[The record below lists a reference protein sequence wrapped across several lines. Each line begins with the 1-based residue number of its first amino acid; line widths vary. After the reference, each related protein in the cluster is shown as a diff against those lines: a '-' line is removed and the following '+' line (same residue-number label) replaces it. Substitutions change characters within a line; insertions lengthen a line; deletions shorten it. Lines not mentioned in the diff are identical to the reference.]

1 MKKLSCVGVKV
12 TRYARFNFQKL
23 LATFCLFVFQNSV
36 AFADLPRTEK
46 KICEVEE
53 L

>member
-1 MKKLSCVGVKV
+1 MSKSRAMQGS
-12 TRYARFNFQKL
+12 
-23 LATFCLFVFQNSV
+23 TFRNSFGYFLFVFQNSV